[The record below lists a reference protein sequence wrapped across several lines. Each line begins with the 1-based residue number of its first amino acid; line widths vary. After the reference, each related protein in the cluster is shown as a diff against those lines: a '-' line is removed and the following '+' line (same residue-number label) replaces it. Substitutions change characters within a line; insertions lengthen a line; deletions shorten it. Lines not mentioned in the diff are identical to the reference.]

1 MINITETKLR
11 LLMRSIV
18 ENINNLLTFKY
29 TWWLTTRVQ
38 LFFQLNS
45 IYIEVYIF
53 VLINVN
59 FSIFNYSIIYMV
71 DVHLCLW
78 PILIIGKFD
87 ALGRAKTT
95 MKMNWFCR
103 S

>member
-1 MINITETKLR
+1 MINYKSTAILSTEQHLY
-11 LLMRSIV
+11 LSV
-18 ENINNLLTFKY
+18 H
-29 TWWLTTRVQ
+29 
-38 LFFQLNS
+38 
-45 IYIEVYIF
+45 F

-78 PILIIGKFD
+78 PILFIGKFD

-95 MKMNWFCR
+95 MKMNWFCC

>member
-11 LLMRSIV
+11 MLMRSIV

-78 PILIIGKFD
+78 PILFIGKFD